1 MVSPLVGTGLSILSS
16 LISDDTV
23 WSLRNLDSG
32 DTLKGQFAPEDL
44 NENLSTNYAQHKGF
58 NREHSII
65 QFVNGNNDTASFRSQ
80 FYKLHSL
87 DESPKKK
94 LDKLKSWIKMDK
106 KLRRPPILQIS
117 VGDGYFEQT
126 CVITGISDVSYGRAD
141 RFGGLRSVSFGL
153 TLLQFTPYSLSDEE
167 ETDTRYHRVKDGEY
181 YELLAYREYNN
192 PLLGDVIRKN
202 HPSLQL
208 LASGNTVA
216 LPAINGIKSKKIEQT
231 STTLKTAF
239 GRKDTSQRQLRILF
253 LERNSGSYVSHVLQP
268 STSGA
273 Y

>member
-1 MVSPLVGTGLSILSS
+1 VATSFAGTGLAILSS
-16 LISDDTV
+16 LISNDTV

-32 DTLKGQFAPEDL
+32 DTLKGQFEPEDL
-44 NENLSTNYAQHKGF
+44 SENLSTNYAQHKGF
-58 NREHSII
+58 NREHSVI
-65 QFVNGNNDTASFRSQ
+65 QFVNGNNDTVSFRSQ

-126 CVITGISDVSYGRAD
+126 CVITGISDISYGRAD

-192 PLLGDVIRKN
+192 PMLGDVIRKN
-202 HPSLQL
+202 HPKLQL

-239 GRKDTSQRQLRILF
+239 GRKDTAQRRLRILF
-253 LERNSGSYVSHVLQP
+253 LERNGGSYVSHVLQP